1 MYIPDQKDSRGKTHQ
16 PFNANQDQFEGL
28 LGDWTIAPFL
38 APMMTACNLG
48 FISAAGDYLKIET
61 FTKTVLTL
69 GKSSVWSVQAKTVP
83 TSDSNNFGNPEARF
97 GDT

>member
-16 PFNANQDQFEGL
+16 PFNANQDQHKEL
-28 LGDWTIAPFL
+28 LGDWTIVPFPPL
-38 APMMTACNLG
+38 LMTASDLE
-48 FISAAGDYLKIET
+48 FVRVAGDYLKIET

-69 GKSSVWSVQAKTVP
+69 GKSSVWSVHAKTVP
-83 TSDSNNFGNPEARF
+83 TSDNNNFGNPEARF

>member
-16 PFNANQDQFEGL
+16 PFNANQDRLEGL
-28 LGDWTIAPFL
+28 LGDRTIAPFPL
-38 APMMTACNLG
+38 PLMTASDLG
-48 FISAAGDYLKIET
+48 FVRVAGDYLKIET

-69 GKSSVWSVQAKTVP
+69 GKSSVWSVHAKTVP
-83 TSDSNNFGNPEARF
+83 TSDNNNFGNPEARF